1 MDRLLSERQ
10 ETTLGLIT
18 HEYIETGEPIGS
30 HTLISRFELGVS
42 SATIRNE
49 MAALTREGLLR
60 QPHTSGGRAPT
71 EEGYRYFVRGLLGE
85 PELPS
90 DEKRLT
96 SHQFCQA
103 RSDVDEG
110 IRLAASVLAHQSQ
123 SAALVTAPHAARAVF
138 KHLELIA
145 TQGRQ
150 A

>member
-30 HTLISRFELGVS
+30 HTLISRFHLGVS

-85 PELPS
+85 TELPAA
-90 DEKRLT
+90 EKRLI
-96 SHQFCQA
+96 SHQFYQA
-103 RSDVDEG
+103 RADVDEW
-110 IRLAASVLAHQSQ
+110 IRLGAWGV
-123 SAALVTAPHAARAVF
+123 
-138 KHLELIA
+138 
-145 TQGRQ
+145 GRQ
-150 A
+150 AHAGAAGAARH